1 MEVAIVA
8 WILCAIISAVV
19 ASKNGRSGLSGF
31 FIFLL
36 LGPLG
41 NAPRSKHERHR
52 EMLEQFHAQR
62 SKLASRSGNWSAPQ
76 SSAQVGSLS

>member
-8 WILCAIISAVV
+8 WILSGIISAVSV
-19 ASKNGRSGLSGF
+19 SNNGRCTLPEF

-41 NAPRSKHERHR
+41 SARRSKHARHR
-52 EMLEQFHAQR
+52 EMLEKFHLHR
-62 SKLASRSGNWSAPQ
+62 SQTVKPIWNRASGRR
-76 SSAQVGSLS
+76 V

>member
-1 MEVAIVA
+1 MEVAIIA

-41 NAPRSKHERHR
+41 TAPKSKHERHR
-52 EMLEQFHAQR
+52 EMLGKFHSQR
-62 SKLASRSGNWSAPQ
+62 SKPANRSGNYASGRW
-76 SSAQVGSLS
+76 V

>member
-8 WILCAIISAVV
+8 WILSGIISVV
-19 ASKNGRSGLSGF
+19 SASNNGRCTLSEF

-41 NAPRSKHERHR
+41 SARTSKHARHR
-52 EMLEQFHAQR
+52 EMLEKFHARR
-62 SKLASRSGNWSAPQ
+62 SQTMKPSWNRASGRR
-76 SSAQVGSLS
+76 V